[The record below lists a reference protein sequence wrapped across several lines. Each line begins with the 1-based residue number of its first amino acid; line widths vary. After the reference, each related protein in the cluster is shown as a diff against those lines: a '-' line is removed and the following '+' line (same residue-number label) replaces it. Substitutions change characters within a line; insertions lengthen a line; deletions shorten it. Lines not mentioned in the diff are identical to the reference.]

1 MIDEDADFEQT
12 YLRISFENIVGSSK
26 LSEKIRVNSTYV
38 IETNIPIG
46 SIIPIVICILMLS
59 VFVVVYL
66 KQ

>member
-1 MIDEDADFEQT
+1 VIDEDADFEQT